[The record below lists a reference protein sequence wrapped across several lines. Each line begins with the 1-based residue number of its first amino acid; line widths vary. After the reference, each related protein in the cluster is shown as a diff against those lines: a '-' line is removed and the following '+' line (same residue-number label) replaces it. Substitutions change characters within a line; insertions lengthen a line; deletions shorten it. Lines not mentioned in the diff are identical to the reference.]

1 MVQHILLHQSQ
12 SPECGCAAP
21 ADVHPARI
29 LLHTGQQW
37 MLVVRSSQAQEREGS
52 TWEQPHG
59 LEPLQDAAPGL
70 VFVLHPAV
78 VAKSPCPQHF
88 LRGLASWLFIAVE
101 AAVWIWKVQLTPSN
115 DRREIW
121 MKKGGKGFLLPESSF
136 RRHSSRDA
144 GVLSALQF
152 LVLHMVEWAWST
164 SSVALLR
171 WEP

>member
-37 MLVVRSSQAQEREGS
+37 MLVVRSSQAQGREGS
-52 TWEQPHG
+52 SWEQPHG

-78 VAKSPCPQHF
+78 VAKPP
-88 LRGLASWLFIAVE
+88 A
-101 AAVWIWKVQLTPSN
+101 
-115 DRREIW
+115 
-121 MKKGGKGFLLPESSF
+121 
-136 RRHSSRDA
+136 
-144 GVLSALQF
+144 LSTF
-152 LVLHMVEWAWST
+152 
-164 SSVALLR
+164 
-171 WEP
+171 